1 MVSTSKGLMGQMI
14 PQVVAPREIRAKI
27 LRSLHNSPTGAH
39 LGRIKTINCVRY
51 RFYWPGYKKDVINW
65 CRRWDTCAQTKRQ
78 KAKSAQVPVAGPME
92 WVAVDI
98 MGPVPQTDNGNLYI
112 LVLGDYFSKWTE
124 AFPLKDHTAQT
135 VADVLVEQ
143 FVSRFGVSL
152 HSDQGHESESDLISE
167 MCKLLQVRK
176 TRTVPYNPKSDG
188 MIERANR
195 TVIQMLTTLVNEARN
210 DWDDHLPYVMMA
222 YRASVHES
230 TGLTPN
236 KLMWNHETNL
246 PIDLMVGAPPDT
258 PVCPVQY
265 VEWIREA
272 SEHAFE
278 FVQRTLRASAKRQ
291 KRLYDRKGGLPSE
304 VGDSVWRYNHPGSKL
319 KFGKKWE
326 SPYLVTARV
335 NTLCYRI
342 QKSQSSRNIVVHVD
356 HLKMY
361 KGPKPVASW
370 LVPEEQDDTH
380 EAKQRVIKSNDNHDN
395 VDEAVNDPD
404 LLQPQHNLS
413 ASNDKLPISI
423 RIPTNHPAEQQTGN
437 SKLHVTVSE
446 ESAEQQP
453 RNSDLDETI
462 PFETAEQ
469 HTKNTDLDTTIPYE
483 TAEQHPENSHLDVI
497 ILNGNVEPE
506 PVNSDLD
513 VTIPYGSATEQLS
526 LGVGL
531 DKKSSTASQLFMDQ
545 SGAHTSSR
553 SYDTVNTQLPV
564 VATSDVAKQNDPGSM
579 TPTSSHATSS
589 TTTVTNSPVLSTLT
603 ESNCA
608 EDARPL
614 AIRRTRQ
621 PSKPRNIL
629 NL

>member
-1 MVSTSKGLMGQMI
+1 
-14 PQVVAPREIRAKI
+14 
-27 LRSLHNSPTGAH
+27 
-39 LGRIKTINCVRY
+39 
-51 RFYWPGYKKDVINW
+51 
-65 CRRWDTCAQTKRQ
+65 
-78 KAKSAQVPVAGPME
+78 ME
-92 WVAVDI
+92 RVAVDI

-143 FVSRFGVSL
+143 FVSRFGVMRSL
-152 HSDQGHESESDLISE
+152 HSDQGREFESDLISE

-210 DWDDHLPYVMMA
+210 DWDEHLPYVMMA

-236 KLMWNHETNL
+236 KLMLNHETNL

-265 VEWIREA
+265 VEWVREA

-278 FVQRTLRASAKRQ
+278 FVQRTLRASAERQ
-291 KRLYDRKGGLPSE
+291 KRLYDRKGGLPSFE

-326 SPYLVTARV
+326 GPYLVTARV

-342 QKSQSSRNIVVHVD
+342 QKSQSSRSIVVHVD

-361 KGPKPVASW
+361 EGPKPVASW
-370 LVPEEQDDTH
+370 LVPEAQDDPH
-380 EAKQRVIKSNDNHDN
+380 EAKQRVLGSNDIHDDN

-404 LLQPQHNLS
+404 LLQQQHNLS

-423 RIPTNHPAEQQTGN
+423 RVPTNHPAEQRTGN
-437 SKLHVTVSE
+437 SNLHVTVSE

-453 RNSDLDETI
+453 SNSDLDETI
-462 PFETAEQ
+462 PYETAEQ

-483 TAEQHPENSHLDVI
+483 TAEQHPKFTFRCNYSGWECWTRTCKFRFRCNYTIWICYRAAFIRCRSGSEIINCFAISHGSIRCTYIIKVI
-497 ILNGNVEPE
+497 RYGEFSIASSGNQWCRKTKWPR
-506 PVNSDLD
+506 VNNPYI
-513 VTIPYGSATEQLS
+513 IPG
-526 LGVGL
+526 
-531 DKKSSTASQLFMDQ
+531 
-545 SGAHTSSR
+545 
-553 SYDTVNTQLPV
+553 
-564 VATSDVAKQNDPGSM
+564 
-579 TPTSSHATSS
+579 
-589 TTTVTNSPVLSTLT
+589 
-603 ESNCA
+603 
-608 EDARPL
+608 
-614 AIRRTRQ
+614 
-621 PSKPRNIL
+621 NIYYYYCY
-629 NL
+629 